1 MLDSFC
7 AATKIIPDMASV
19 PTQERLWR
27 RDFCDGAKLRRA
39 DLLSEESHIGLMFI
53 LYRIASQK

>member
-27 RDFCDGAKLRRA
+27 RDFCDGANLRRA